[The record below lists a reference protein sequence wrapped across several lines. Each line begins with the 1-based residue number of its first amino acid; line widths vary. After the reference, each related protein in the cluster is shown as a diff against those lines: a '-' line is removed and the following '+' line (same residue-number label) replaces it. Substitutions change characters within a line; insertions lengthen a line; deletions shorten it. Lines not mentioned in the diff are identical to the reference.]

1 MTKGER
7 LLVPW
12 YRYPPFRRDGI
23 GGLSVAVWELTQEL
37 AAQGAI
43 VDVLTPPSADGGSS
57 ETQPG
62 VCTVRSELGEKFARN
77 QPLKHDENRSLDQY
91 EAILSVNNY
100 AARTLRS
107 YERGIGRITRQIHT
121 IGQDRG
127 IGSYVSLKP
136 TVDEFFRM
144 AVARRKD
151 RMGLRLLTGS
161 KTICVSNH
169 LMHKMQGGRLEDPRN
184 LYMIPNGIQTK
195 LFRPIN
201 VAKEYDVLFI
211 GRFQKAKGLDVLFRA
226 LQVIQST
233 RGEAYKLAI
242 VGEFTNEQRAF
253 VTRYLPQVVR
263 EGIVFLGTVQREDM
277 PKTISSAKLLVVPSR
292 YESFGLPALEAMAC
306 GIPVVATRVG
316 GLTEIVDETVGV
328 LADPGNYPALA
339 RAIYTCIE
347 DTSLADRVVT
357 SGPAKAEKYDW
368 RVIAPRI
375 LQVLFDNM

>member
-1 MTKGER
+1 
-7 LLVPW
+7 
-12 YRYPPFRRDGI
+12 
-23 GGLSVAVWELTQEL
+23 
-37 AAQGAI
+37 
-43 VDVLTPPSADGGSS
+43 
-57 ETQPG
+57 
-62 VCTVRSELGEKFARN
+62 
-77 QPLKHDENRSLDQY
+77 
-91 EAILSVNNY
+91 
-100 AARTLRS
+100 
-107 YERGIGRITRQIHT
+107 
-121 IGQDRG
+121 
-127 IGSYVSLKP
+127 
-136 TVDEFFRM
+136 
-144 AVARRKD
+144 
-151 RMGLRLLTGS
+151 MGLRLLTGS

-347 DTSLADRVVT
+347 DTSLADRVVN